1 MMCDCNEQLHQSIN
15 YLKNNGGGYIIH
27 LEQEGRGI
35 GLVNKIK
42 AYDLQNKGMDTY
54 MADIT
59 MGFIGDERDFS
70 IATYIL
76 KFLKIKKV
84 NLITN
89 NADKILALK
98 NGNISVTKRIQL
110 YSTINKFNIKYIT
123 ERLKKTKYQIAIK

>member
-1 MMCDCNEQLHQSIN
+1 
-15 YLKNNGGGYIIH
+15 
-27 LEQEGRGI
+27 
-35 GLVNKIK
+35 
-42 AYDLQNKGMDTY
+42 MDTY